1 MSLFCPTIEHG
12 VMPIDHLS
20 KEKKKYNWN
29 SGIGRWWMGLFTND
43 SNMKKNRKTS
53 QSLEKYHSENIT
65 KVNDNNLKLV

>member
-1 MSLFCPTIEHG
+1 
-12 VMPIDHLS
+12 
-20 KEKKKYNWN
+20 
-29 SGIGRWWMGLFTND
+29 MGLFTND